1 MGRVGVTV
9 PECQPGN
16 LPVIGVY
23 GICNTGSVLVHE
35 IDYGED
41 RVLASINGIRP
52 EWCGITE
59 KENDD
64 GEWES
69 GFVLGSFFIPFSQVM
84 RMEV

>member
-1 MGRVGVTV
+1 MGRIGVTV
-9 PECQPGN
+9 PKGQPGN

-23 GICNTGSVLVHE
+23 SICNTGSVLVHK
-35 IDYGED
+35 IDHGSD
-41 RVLASINGIRP
+41 KVLASINGIQPR
-52 EWCGITE
+52 WCCMAD